1 MRVWCGNAE
10 LGAVQRRKTLNQ
22 VQVDRTFAIRP
33 RLVFLAALLTLTPAP
48 LLATNLYIATG
59 QLVDVRAGTVL
70 TDQCISITDDRIMA
84 VAPCGATPKG
94 AKRIDW
100 SAFTILPGLID
111 LHTHLADAGQSA
123 DLALPIK
130 TSPAA
135 TALIGAHNARLTL
148 EAGFT
153 AVRDVGTYRGLTDI
167 ALRDAINAGH
177 VPGPRMFVAGAYI
190 TLPKGGGELN
200 GVVPNE
206 ELPADMRLG
215 IARTP
220 EEAAT
225 KTAFLMEQGADFI
238 KTIATG
244 AVLAIGTEP
253 GEPELSEAQLR
264 AVVQTAKAKGKF
276 VTAHAHGAVGI
287 KNAIRAG
294 VRSIEHASLIDDEAL
309 TMAKASG
316 TWLVMDIYNGDYID
330 DIGTREKWPEEYLR
344 KNRETTDVQRIGF
357 TKAVKMGVKLAY
369 GTDSGVYPH
378 GQNAKQFAY
387 MVRYG
392 MTPMQAIQS
401 ATVRAAE
408 LLGKDDE
415 LGSIAPGRFADLV
428 AVDGNPLRDITA
440 LENVAHVMKGG
451 NTVR

>member
-1 MRVWCGNAE
+1 M
-10 LGAVQRRKTLNQ
+10 T
-22 VQVDRTFAIRP
+22 RP
-33 RLVFLAALLTLTPAP
+33 ILLVLAAALSLAP
-48 LLATNLYIATG
+48 SALLANDIYLEAGRLI
-59 QLVDVRAGTVL
+59 DVQAGNVL
-70 TDQCISITDDRIMA
+70 TGQCISITDDKITA
-84 VAPCGATPKG
+84 IASCGPTPKG
-94 AKRIDW
+94 AERVDW
-100 SAFTILPGLID
+100 SGFTVLPGLID

-123 DLALPIK
+123 DLALPLK

-153 AVRDVGTYRGLTDI
+153 TVRDVGTYRGLTDI

-190 TLPKGGGELN
+190 TIPKGGGELN
-200 GVVPNE
+200 GVIPNDQ
-206 ELPADMRLG
+206 LPSDMRLG
-215 IARTP
+215 VASTP
-220 EEAAT
+220 EEAAA
-225 KTAFLMEQGADFI
+225 KTAFLIAQGADFI

-253 GEPELSEAQLR
+253 GEPELTEDQLR
-264 AVVQTAKAKGKF
+264 AVVETARAKGVF

-309 TMAKASG
+309 AMAKASG

-330 DIGTREKWPEEYLR
+330 DIGTKEGWPEEYLR
-344 KNRETTDVQRIGF
+344 KNRETTDVQRVGF

-401 ATVRAAE
+401 ATIRAAE
-408 LLGKDDE
+408 LLGKE
-415 LGSIAPGRFADLV
+415 KMLGAIAAGRFADLV
-428 AVDGNPLRDITA
+428 AVKENPLANITA
-440 LENVAHVMKGG
+440 LEHIALVMKDGKI
-451 NTVR
+451 VH

>member
-1 MRVWCGNAE
+1 MRGVG
-10 LGAVQRRKTLNQ
+10 
-22 VQVDRTFAIRP
+22 P
-33 RLVFLAALLTLTPAP
+33 RSVTQPIFLVLAAALSLAP
-48 LLATNLYIATG
+48 SALLANDIYLEAG
-59 QLVDVRAGTVL
+59 RLVDVQAGNVL
-70 TDQCISITDDRIMA
+70 TGQCISITDDKITA
-84 VAPCGATPKG
+84 IASCGPTPKG
-94 AKRIDW
+94 AERVDW
-100 SAFTILPGLID
+100 SGFTVLPGLID

-123 DLALPIK
+123 DLGLPLK

-153 AVRDVGTYRGLTDI
+153 TVRDVGTYRGLTDI

-190 TLPKGGGELN
+190 TIPKGGGELN
-200 GVVPNE
+200 GVIPNDQ
-206 ELPADMRLG
+206 LPSDMRLG
-215 IARTP
+215 VASTP
-220 EEAAT
+220 EEAAA
-225 KTAFLMEQGADFI
+225 KTAFLIEQGADFI

-253 GEPELSEAQLR
+253 GEPEMTEDQLR
-264 AVVQTAKAKGKF
+264 AVVETARAKGVF

-294 VRSIEHASLIDDEAL
+294 VRSIEHASLIDDDAL
-309 TMAKASG
+309 AMAMASG

-330 DIGTREKWPEEYLR
+330 DVGTKEGWPEEYLR
-344 KNRETTDVQRIGF
+344 KNRETTDIQRVGF

-378 GQNAKQFAY
+378 GQNARQFAY

-401 ATVRAAE
+401 ATIRAAE
-408 LLGKDDE
+408 LLGKE
-415 LGSIAPGRFADLV
+415 KMLGAIAAGRFADLV
-428 AVDGNPLRDITA
+428 AVKENPLTNITA
-440 LENVAHVMKGG
+440 LENIALVMKDGKI
-451 NTVR
+451 VR

>member
-1 MRVWCGNAE
+1 MLKLFQHLS
-10 LGAVQRRKTLNQ
+10 LGAVQSLRTLNH
-22 VQVDRTFAIRP
+22 VQGDRKFAIRP
-33 RLVFLAALLTLTPAP
+33 TQIFLAALLTLTPTTVFAS
-48 LLATNLYIATG
+48 NLYIATG
-59 QLVDVRAGTVL
+59 RLVDVQAGTVL
-70 TDQCISITDDRIMA
+70 TDQCISISGDRITA

-94 AKRIDW
+94 AKRVDW
-100 SAFTILPGLID
+100 TAFNVLPGLMD

-135 TALIGAHNARLTL
+135 TALMGAHNARLTL

-215 IARTP
+215 IASTP
-220 EEAAT
+220 DEAAA

-309 TMAKASG
+309 KMAKASG

-344 KNRETTDVQRIGF
+344 KNRETTDVQRARF
-357 TKAVKMGVKLAY
+357 TQAVKMGVPIAY

-378 GQNAKQFAY
+378 GHNAKQFAY

-401 ATVRAAE
+401 ATIRAAE
-408 LLGKDDE
+408 LLGKDSE

-428 AVDGNPLRDITA
+428 AVDGDPLGDIRI

-451 NTVR
+451 NIVR

>member
-1 MRVWCGNAE
+1 MRVWNRHVGIAPI
-10 LGAVQRRKTLNQ
+10 LTS
-22 VQVDRTFAIRP
+22 
-33 RLVFLAALLTLTPAP
+33 LALTLTWMPAP
-48 LLATNLYIATG
+48 LHASDLYVATG
-59 QLVDVRAGTVL
+59 KLVDVRTGTVL
-70 TDQCISITDDRIMA
+70 TDQCISITNDKITA

-94 AKRIDW
+94 AKRLDW
-100 SAFTILPGLID
+100 SAFTVLPGLID

-148 EAGFT
+148 AAGFT
-153 AVRDVGTYRGLTDI
+153 SVRDVGTYRGLTDI

-215 IARTP
+215 IASTP
-220 EEAAT
+220 QEAAT
-225 KTAFLMEQGADFI
+225 KTAFLIEQGADFI

-309 TMAKASG
+309 AMAKASG

-357 TKAVKMGVKLAY
+357 TKAVKMGVKLAF

-401 ATVRAAE
+401 ATIRAAE

-428 AVDGNPLRDITA
+428 AVAGNPLDDITA

>member
-1 MRVWCGNAE
+1 MIAATG
-10 LGAVQRRKTLNQ
+10 LGFVT
-22 VQVDRTFAIRP
+22 RP
-33 RLVFLAALLTLTPAP
+33 ILTLLTTILVIAPGP
-48 LLATNLYIATG
+48 LLATDLYLTAG
-59 QLVDVRAGTVL
+59 QIIDVEAGTVL
-70 TDQCISITDDRIMA
+70 TGQCISVTDDKIVA
-84 VAPCGATPKG
+84 VARCGPTPKG
-94 AKRIDW
+94 AALIDW
-100 SAFTILPGLID
+100 SEFTVLPGLVD

-123 DLALPIK
+123 DLALPLK

-148 EAGFT
+148 AAGFT
-153 AVRDVGTYRGLTDI
+153 TVRDVGTYRGLTDI
-167 ALRDAINAGH
+167 ALRDAINAGL

-190 TLPKGGGELN
+190 TIPKGGGELN
-200 GVVPNE
+200 GVIPNDQ
-206 ELPADMRLG
+206 LPSDMRLG
-215 IARTP
+215 VASTP
-220 EEAAT
+220 AEAAA
-225 KTAFLMEQGADFI
+225 KTAFLIEQGADFV

-253 GEPELSEAQLR
+253 GEPELTEEQLR
-264 AVVQTAKAKGKF
+264 AVVDAARAKGVF

-309 TMAKASG
+309 AMAKAKG

-344 KNRETTDVQRIGF
+344 KNRETTDVQRTGF

-392 MTPMQAIQS
+392 MTPIQAIQS
-401 ATVRAAE
+401 ATIRAAE
-408 LLGKDDE
+408 LLGKE
-415 LGSIAPGRFADLV
+415 RALGSIAPGRFADLV
-428 AVDGNPLRDITA
+428 AVARDPLSDITA
-440 LENVAHVMKGG
+440 LENVAHVMKEGVI
-451 NTVR
+451 VR

>member
-1 MRVWCGNAE
+1 MK
-10 LGAVQRRKTLNQ
+10 GAGLQSVTQPI
-22 VQVDRTFAIRP
+22 F
-33 RLVFLAALLTLTPAP
+33 LVLAAALSLAP
-48 LLATNLYIATG
+48 SALLANDIYLEAG
-59 QLVDVRAGTVL
+59 RLVDVQAGNVL
-70 TDQCISITDDRIMA
+70 TGQCISITDDKITA
-84 VAPCGATPKG
+84 IASCGPTPKG
-94 AKRIDW
+94 AERVDW
-100 SAFTILPGLID
+100 SGFTVLPGLID

-123 DLALPIK
+123 DLGLPLK

-153 AVRDVGTYRGLTDI
+153 TVRDVGTYRGLTDI

-190 TLPKGGGELN
+190 TIPKGGGELN
-200 GVVPNE
+200 GVIPNDQ
-206 ELPADMRLG
+206 LPSDMRLG
-215 IARTP
+215 VASTP
-220 EEAAT
+220 EEAAA
-225 KTAFLMEQGADFI
+225 KTAFLIEQGADFI

-253 GEPELSEAQLR
+253 GEPEMTEDQLR
-264 AVVQTAKAKGKF
+264 AVVETARAKGVF

-294 VRSIEHASLIDDEAL
+294 VRSIEHASLIDDDAL
-309 TMAKASG
+309 AMAKASG

-330 DIGTREKWPEEYLR
+330 DIGTKEGWPEEYLR
-344 KNRETTDVQRIGF
+344 KNRETTDVQRVGF
-357 TKAVKMGVKLAY
+357 MKAVKRGVKLAY

-401 ATVRAAE
+401 ATIRAAE
-408 LLGKDDE
+408 LLGKE
-415 LGSIAPGRFADLV
+415 KMLGAIAAGRFADLV
-428 AVDGNPLRDITA
+428 AVKENPLANITA
-440 LENVAHVMKGG
+440 LEHVALVMKDGKI
-451 NTVR
+451 VR

>member
-1 MRVWCGNAE
+1 MK
-10 LGAVQRRKTLNQ
+10 GAGLQSVTQPI
-22 VQVDRTFAIRP
+22 F
-33 RLVFLAALLTLTPAP
+33 LVLAAALSLAP
-48 LLATNLYIATG
+48 SALLANDIYLEAG
-59 QLVDVRAGTVL
+59 RLVDVQAGNVL
-70 TDQCISITDDRIMA
+70 TGQCISITDDKITA
-84 VAPCGATPKG
+84 IASCGPTPKG
-94 AKRIDW
+94 AERVDW
-100 SAFTILPGLID
+100 SGFTVLPGLID

-123 DLALPIK
+123 DLSLPLK

-153 AVRDVGTYRGLTDI
+153 TVRDVGTYRGLTDI

-190 TLPKGGGELN
+190 TIPKGGGELN
-200 GVVPNE
+200 GVIPNDQ
-206 ELPADMRLG
+206 LPSDMRLG
-215 IARTP
+215 VASTP
-220 EEAAT
+220 EEAAA
-225 KTAFLMEQGADFI
+225 KTAFLIAQGADFI

-253 GEPELSEAQLR
+253 GEPEMTEDQLR
-264 AVVQTAKAKGKF
+264 AVVETARAKGVF

-294 VRSIEHASLIDDEAL
+294 VRSIEHASLIDDDAL
-309 TMAKASG
+309 AMAKASG

-330 DIGTREKWPEEYLR
+330 DIGTKEGWPEEYLR
-344 KNRETTDVQRIGF
+344 KNRETTDVQRVGF
-357 TKAVKMGVKLAY
+357 MKAVKRGVKLAY

-401 ATVRAAE
+401 ATIRAAE
-408 LLGKDDE
+408 LLGKE
-415 LGSIAPGRFADLV
+415 KMLGAIAAGRFADLV
-428 AVDGNPLRDITA
+428 AVKENPLTNITVLEHIA
-440 LENVAHVMKGG
+440 LVMKDGKI
-451 NTVR
+451 VR